1 MNEVN
6 NYCNTHVL
14 RGLGLFPNPSQ
25 AKVNVINLQGL
36 PLGKFEL
43 FDLYGRMIYK
53 AEEQESNIEID
64 LSCFESG
71 TYTISFL
78 GTGIKI
84 FNKIIK
90 L

>member
-1 MNEVN
+1 MPII
-6 NYCNTHVL
+6 
-14 RGLGLFPNPSQ
+14 G
-25 AKVNVINLQGL
+25 
-36 PLGKFEL
+36 PLYAD
-43 FDLYGRMIYK
+43 DLHGRMIYK